1 MSKAMQLVGI
11 ILLGIFTL
19 VIIYLMN
26 DVRSTNELDYYLLQE
41 VTEASMYDS
50 VDYSYYRETG
60 LLKVDRDMF
69 LENFSRRFAES
80 VSNDRDYTI
89 KIIDFNETPP
99 KVSVEVSAPSVA
111 SVKGETALIINRVS
125 GIIETVYDDYVYSRG
140 EYGNVDIDEEPPK
153 IIIKN
158 PTDGSNVFDITI
170 TDNYVLQKYAIVDSS
185 GGAITTDIY
194 NSIKDWIMIDGY
206 VDKYHTT
213 YTMPAGK
220 TGVWVVAVDRN
231 GLWSYKSI
239 SDVTPW
245 ITGSM
250 NVNQDLTARE
260 LKLTF
265 RDDIGLSSYTITP
278 VLCRGVIGGT
288 GYVDKTCSSGWTSSG
303 VPITET
309 IKDVT
314 STTENGMTIVK
325 KDVYLSRDIGYY
337 SITVTDNTGHVS
349 RPYVVLFP
357 EKHKISISYVDN
369 KSDFNKIDVS
379 ITDTWGDLTAY
390 QIINSAKP
398 DDTKWISI
406 SGGSKT
412 LTSDTLDRRNYDY
425 YVYVRDSTGLTYH
438 VQVPVKKPQLQLPG
452 STYSIKHGCSGVW
465 REGNSEGCFG
475 DRDGQ
480 SWNHNDNILK
490 DFEVNT
496 NDYSRAVINVSG
508 LKFDNM
514 SKLSSAPN
522 CSIAGRCSYRL
533 VAVINGKDT
542 VIRSWGV
549 DHQKKVWPSEYN
561 DNAIVI
567 DFNSLGV
574 KNTGVQTLQLKI
586 ETGGVNGLYY
596 FEGNI
601 NNITLE

>member
-1 MSKAMQLVGI
+1 MQLVGI

-125 GIIETVYDDYVYSRG
+125 GIIETIYDDYVYSRG
-140 EYGNVDIDEEPPK
+140 QYGTVDIDEEPPK
-153 IIIKN
+153 IVVKN
-158 PTDGSNVFDITI
+158 PTDGSNVFGITI
-170 TDNYVLQKYAIVDSS
+170 TDNFVLQKYAIVDSS
-185 GGAITTDIY
+185 SGVITTDIY
-194 NSIKDWIMIDGY
+194 NSIKDWIPINGY
-206 VDKYHTT
+206 VDKYNTT

-245 ITGSM
+245 IAGSM
-250 NVNQDLTARE
+250 NVNKDLTARE

-265 RDDIGLSSYTITP
+265 KDDIGLSSYTITP
-278 VLCRGVIGGT
+278 VLCRGIIGGT
-288 GYVDKTCSSGWTSSG
+288 GYVDKTCSSGWVASG
-303 VPITET
+303 VPSTEM
-309 IKDVT
+309 IKGAT

-325 KDVYLSRDIGYY
+325 KDVNLSRDIGYY
-337 SITVTDNTGHVS
+337 SITVKDNTGHVS
-349 RPYVVLFP
+349 KPYVVLFP
-357 EKHKISISYVDN
+357 EKHTISISYVDN
-369 KSDFNKIDVS
+369 AMDSNKVD
-379 ITDTWGDLTAY
+379 ITISDTWGDLTAY

-398 DDTKWISI
+398 DETKWISI

-412 LTSDTLDRRNYDY
+412 FTSDTLDRKNSDY
-425 YVYVRDSTGLTYH
+425 YIHVRDSLGKDYSMKIGKKAEEIIFTGNLEGGNYVDRWGFHSRIDLNKAPLISCNKYSKVIVYVKFNSISKDKTSCGATACLLT
-438 VQVPVKKPQLQLPG
+438 PQLRLISNKDYTTTVQKYDLVHFHLDQG
-452 STYSIKHGCSGVW
+452 SNTGTWVDDNQFYD
-465 REGNSEGCFG
+465 REK
-475 DRDGQ
+475 DRP
-480 SWNHNDNILK
+480 K
-490 DFEVNT
+490 DV
-496 NDYSRAVINVSG
+496 VIPVVMDIN
-508 LKFDNM
+508 
-514 SKLSSAPN
+514 N
-522 CSIAGRCSYRL
+522 CSSDMRL
-533 VAVINGKDT
+533 SFDVDGGNVEFSAT
-542 VIRSWGV
+542 VTQVVGIPR
-549 DHQKKVWPSEYN
+549 
-561 DNAIVI
+561 
-567 DFNSLGV
+567 
-574 KNTGVQTLQLKI
+574 
-586 ETGGVNGLYY
+586 
-596 FEGNI
+596 
-601 NNITLE
+601 